1 MPAFAAPHGP
11 IEYEIEGSGR
21 PIVLICGLGSQLI
34 RWSASLRQALVER
47 GFQVIRFDNRDSGL
61 SHHCGDQTT
70 PDLKALARAL
80 RNGAAVSLPY
90 RVSDLGDDVVI
101 LLDSLGIA
109 RADIFGV
116 SMGGFIAQHVAFSH
130 PDRVA
135 TLTLVMTSTG
145 NPDLPGPSPDA
156 QALLARRS
164 EGEHGR
170 DALIEQGIFN
180 ATVIASPAYPPDPD
194 ALRARV
200 TAEIDRAY
208 LPQGYVR
215 QRAAILADGDRRDWV
230 KRITAPTLVIHGKD
244 DPLVPHEG
252 GEELAALIP
261 GAKLKL
267 FPGMG
272 HEIPEV
278 LIPSIADAVA
288 ALSLTAASA

>member
-1 MPAFAAPHGP
+1 MPVFAASHGP

-34 RWSASLRQALVER
+34 RWSAGFRQALVER

-61 SHHCGDQTT
+61 SYRASDETT
-70 PDLKALARAL
+70 PDLRTLARAL
-80 RNGAAVSLPY
+80 RSGDAVSLPY
-90 RVSDLGDDVVI
+90 SMSDLGDDVVT
-101 LLDSLGIA
+101 LLDALGIA

-164 EGEHGR
+164 TGGNDR

-180 ATVIASPAYPPDPD
+180 ATIIASPAYPPDPD
-194 ALRARV
+194 ALRRRV
-200 TAEIDRAY
+200 TAEIDRAH

-215 QRAAILADGDRRDWV
+215 QRAAILADGDRRARV
-230 KRITAPTLVIHGKD
+230 KRITAPTLVIHGTD
-244 DPLVPHEG
+244 DPLVPHQG
-252 GEELAALIP
+252 GEDLTALIP
-261 GAKLKL
+261 GAELKL

-272 HEIPEV
+272 HEIPEALV
-278 LIPSIADAVA
+278 PVIADAVT
-288 ALSLTAASA
+288 ALSLSAAEA